1 LPEYYKTVHSLSE
14 LLGDKG
20 LLRLPEN
27 LHELYVFDKKRQE
40 SINVAIDT
48 LKKGEKNVLIVGKA
62 GTGKT
67 AFMFMVLRKLIEDEG
82 YSIGVIYDGVD
93 FLMTEHVENNVILF
107 YDDLPTMKESA
118 LQSILK
124 NNVHNIICTSR
135 EEELRKIR
143 KIFGRHLEQ
152 MFEVIKI
159 ERMTPECIEKIFDK
173 YINFEGILVK
183 GDYEV
188 IKKKIVE
195 KSEGLPIYIGQLV
208 RELKISNKPLDN
220 NFAAK
225 IPTGMYK
232 YVEDIL
238 YRVLDD
244 DPDAFSI
251 LTVLRIMAD
260 LKKGIIHQNL
270 YDHLFLVVKKF
281 NDKQDYGL
289 TQVLEIP
296 TFIKFTRYL
305 FRVPQKFAYRFPH
318 DSWSDVVRGKASGA
332 MAEAI
337 EEILGDRISEG
348 LINVLKGTETRFKT
362 RRIKLNG
369 ATHPIPGEEGRKGV
383 EKMLEIAKKAG
394 EKDLVIVL
402 ISGGGSALMP
412 YPAPPITLE
421 EKKKVTSLLL
431 KCGATI
437 NEINAVRKHIS
448 MFKGGQL
455 ARACYPAT
463 TVALIISDVV
473 GDPLDTIA
481 SGPTAPDNTTF
492 QDAYR
497 VLKYYD
503 LLDKVPAS
511 VKERI
516 EKGLKGEIEDTPKPG
531 DKIFEKVRNLI
542 IANNRTALDAA
553 VKKAKEYGLN
563 TMILST
569 FIEGEARHVGTVF
582 AGIARELYHTGTPI
596 NKPAFIAAGGETTV
610 TVVGSGKGGR
620 NQELVLSAAIKIN
633 GLDGVA
639 IASIGTDG
647 IDGITDAAGGIVDGS
662 TLVRGKEKNLE
673 ILDFLANNDS
683 YNYLT
688 KTDDIII
695 TGPTGSNV
703 NDIMFIVVL

>member
-1 LPEYYKTVHSLSE
+1 MPEYYKTVHSLSE

-332 MAEAI
+332 MAVHISRLTSTISAKKRRQLLLEAAKSAYNI
-337 EEILGDRISEG
+337 VIESGDNELIDAFMENLQMNLSDEEIKQITEGVSVVKPPLQRVMLLYRSPDGNDKSVELPIGESLLYRDSKSAEVVLEHEGKIQKLGLYDVSISRKHKP
-348 LINVLKGTETRFKT
+348 LIFEFDGSILKLT
-362 RRIKLNG
+362 NG
-369 ATHPIPGEEGRKGV
+369 GMSNPIYVNESE
-383 EKMLEIAKKAG
+383 LKKQQT
-394 EKDLVIVL
+394 
-402 ISGGGSALMP
+402 
-412 YPAPPITLE
+412 ITLTNGDE
-421 EKKKVTSLLL
+421 IKMGWNTIL
-431 KCGATI
+431 K
-437 NEINAVRKHIS
+437 
-448 MFKGGQL
+448 
-455 ARACYPAT
+455 
-463 TVALIISDVV
+463 
-473 GDPLDTIA
+473 
-481 SGPTAPDNTTF
+481 
-492 QDAYR
+492 
-497 VLKYYD
+497 
-503 LLDKVPAS
+503 
-511 VKERI
+511 
-516 EKGLKGEIEDTPKPG
+516 
-531 DKIFEKVRNLI
+531 
-542 IANNRTALDAA
+542 
-553 VKKAKEYGLN
+553 
-563 TMILST
+563 
-569 FIEGEARHVGTVF
+569 
-582 AGIARELYHTGTPI
+582 
-596 NKPAFIAAGGETTV
+596 
-610 TVVGSGKGGR
+610 
-620 NQELVLSAAIKIN
+620 IKF
-633 GLDGVA
+633 
-639 IASIGTDG
+639 S
-647 IDGITDAAGGIVDGS
+647 
-662 TLVRGKEKNLE
+662 
-673 ILDFLANNDS
+673 
-683 YNYLT
+683 
-688 KTDDIII
+688 
-695 TGPTGSNV
+695 
-703 NDIMFIVVL
+703 